1 MNSYPFLFQKI
12 EVKIISE
19 PLDRNKFNRRVQND
33 FSNDPTPTQGTLEG
47 SLRRPLDHLGQS
59 EVDRSRSEPHWG
71 RHSNLLQGR
80 KTSVSP
86 EFAQEIHQPVRLYQ
100 VHIFKNII
108 LCFGCMGYSLK
119 YFL

>member
-1 MNSYPFLFQKI
+1 MHSYPFLFQKI

-59 EVDRSRSEPHWG
+59 EVDWSRSEPHWG
-71 RHSNLLQGR
+71 
-80 KTSVSP
+80 
-86 EFAQEIHQPVRLYQ
+86 
-100 VHIFKNII
+100 
-108 LCFGCMGYSLK
+108 
-119 YFL
+119 